1 MKISESVITITVL
14 VKSSPMLVFVNA
26 MSLAMVIRSSTLRPT
41 FVSRATPVSA
51 SLLNDLTVAISSNSA
66 TCIDVYNCFGVE
78 AGAFD
83 TPSLGAGAG
92 GNSVVIDFIIF
103 GIFMA
108 LFVRVA
114 GGDEDKGL
122 QRPSHPSSISKP
134 GAAKERKN
142 KIEFGW
148 LHADLRVP
156 LPSYEDLKTSC
167 HLIGEGVGDHEGFMM
182 YLCASDSPNDPVIH
196 CERSNDFSKHY
207 EQDVYLCRGGAK
219 AARASVKAH

>member
-1 MKISESVITITVL
+1 MLLVL
-14 VKSSPMLVFVNA
+14 NA
-26 MSLAMVIRSSTLRPT
+26 MSLAMVIRSSTLRPGLGC
-41 FVSRATPVSA
+41 VRAAPVSA
-51 SLLNDLTVAISSNSA
+51 SLLNDLSVAISSTSA
-66 TCIDVYNCFGVE
+66 TCIDVYNCFGLE

-92 GNSVVIDFIIF
+92 GNSVVIDFIVF
-103 GIFMA
+103 SIFMA

-156 LPSYEDLKTSC
+156 LPTYEDLKTSC

-219 AARASVKAH
+219 AARASVKVH